1 MGDKWLNAKFDKD
14 MNSMKLH
21 RPLKIFKLLGKQLVD
36 FEKKNLL
43 FLLKVVLEIFLL
55 Y

>member
-1 MGDKWLNAKFDKD
+1 MWVSLTNWHGYISDELLNAKFDKD

-36 FEKKNLL
+36 FEKK
-43 FLLKVVLEIFLL
+43 IC
-55 Y
+55 